1 MRRRSSPW
9 SSVRARTTTAAT
21 VVVALAL
28 TATGLLVLGALRNNL
43 VESASLQAEG
53 NARDIVAQLEA
64 GTDLTRLRFPD
75 PDDEPAQVVSLD
87 RAVLAADE
95 ELTITGPLTDVTPQ
109 ATGSDQSSS
118 GEGEGEEEEG
128 EDEEDEEEDE
138 DDEEG
143 AEGGGAGSSGDEPAE
158 GSSAT
163 GANGAGRIG
172 AGATGGGGLA
182 GAGNAGT
189 SNGAASGGAGG
200 PGSAGA
206 GAAGVGPSTGG
217 VGSDSGGADGG
228 GAGAAGVG
236 SGTGGAGSDSGGAD
250 GGGAGAPGSADAA
263 AGAAE
268 VTFSDVALTPPD
280 ADAPENF
287 RVAAVPS
294 TLATGQPVIVYAGAS
309 LETAESAVA
318 DARRAMLI
326 GLPLLLAVVAAVTWL
341 VTRRALRPVE
351 AIRRELA
358 EIMHGDL
365 SRRVPEPRSRDE
377 IARLA
382 ATTNETLAALE
393 KSSERQ
399 RRFIADAAHELRS
412 PIASLRTQLEVAQA
426 HPDLLEMD
434 GVLGDTVRIQ
444 QLAADLLL
452 LARLDAGEQPRA
464 DRVDL
469 RALIEQEI
477 SHRIGDRIPVEY
489 MLPDEPI
496 EVSGSRSQ
504 LARVLGNLVDNA
516 QRHAATSVR
525 VGLTR
530 NAGTAVID
538 VVDDGSGV
546 PEADRERI
554 FQRFVRLDEAR
565 SRDDG
570 GAGLGLAIVRD
581 VVERHDGAIGV
592 EGAPR
597 GGARFVVELP
607 MA

>member
-1 MRRRSSPW
+1 MRRSSPW

-43 VESASLQAEG
+43 IESASLQAEG
-53 NARDIVAQLEA
+53 NAHDIVAQLEA

-87 RAVLAADE
+87 GAVLAADE
-95 ELTITGPLTDVTPQ
+95 ELTITGPLTEATPQ
-109 ATGSDQSSS
+109 PTGNEQGSS
-118 GEGEGEEEEG
+118 GEGGGEEGG
-128 EDEEDEEEDE
+128 EDEEDDGEEDE
-138 DDEEG
+138 DDEEEDT
-143 AEGGGAGSSGDEPAE
+143 EGSGEGRSGESTEGSSTTGSNGAGSAR
-158 GSSAT
+158 
-163 GANGAGRIG
+163 GAD
-172 AGATGGGGLA
+172 AGAVGSGGPA
-182 GAGNAGT
+182 GAGSAGT
-189 SNGAASGGAGG
+189 RAE
-200 PGSAGA
+200 
-206 GAAGVGPSTGG
+206 
-217 VGSDSGGADGG
+217 
-228 GAGAAGVG
+228 
-236 SGTGGAGSDSGGAD
+236 
-250 GGGAGAPGSADAA
+250 GGGAGAPGSADTAP
-263 AGAAE
+263 GGGD
-268 VTFSDVALTPPD
+268 VTFTDVTLTPPD

-287 RVAAVPS
+287 RLAALPS
-294 TLATGQPVIVYAGAS
+294 TLATGQPVIIYAAAS
-309 LETAESAVA
+309 LDTAESAVA

-377 IARLA
+377 IGRLA

-469 RALIEQEI
+469 RALIEEEI

-489 MLPDEPI
+489 TLPDQPI
-496 EVSGSRSQ
+496 EVTGSRSQ

-516 QRHAATSVR
+516 QRHAAATVR

-530 NAGTAVID
+530 SAGTAIID
-538 VVDDGSGV
+538 VADDGSGV

-581 VVERHDGAIGV
+581 VVERHQGAIRV
-592 EGAPR
+592 EGAPQ

-607 MA
+607 VA